1 MRSWTFDITVPDL
14 FTEVSFGGYYYAST
28 YRSTQNN
35 LDEIRFSN
43 AARWDT
49 NFTPPTKEY

>member
-1 MRSWTFDITVPDL
+1 LKTEIPDL
-14 FTEVSFGGYYYAST
+14 FTEVSFGDYYYASA

-43 AARWDT
+43 VARWDA

>member
-1 MRSWTFDITVPDL
+1 MSNWTFNITVPDF
-14 FTEVSFGGYYYAST
+14 FTEVSFGGYYYASA

-43 AARWDT
+43 VARWDT
-49 NFTPPTKEY
+49 NFTPPTQEY